1 MAKKL
6 IEITRG
12 EVVETIHYGDVVVV
26 NSKGDILHQYGDAN
40 KYTYWRS
47 AAKPIQAF
55 NVILSGAADKY
66 KFTKA
71 EIAIMCASHYGEKFH
86 IKTIESILSKIGL
99 TEEAILGGTVTSLSA
114 DYALELAANQ
124 TQLNPMYSD
133 CSGKHAGKLSICQ
146 HQNYPIES
154 YKELEHP
161 VQQEILEVIA
171 EMCDIKKEDIAIGID
186 GCSVPV
192 HAMPL
197 KNMAL
202 AYARLANPS
211 PLTLPYKTASEKIF
225 EAMISHPEMISGT
238 NGFCSE
244 LIALTNG
251 KLVGK
256 VGAEGIYCVGIKD
269 KDLGFAIKMESGSM
283 AVLPPVV
290 LQVLQDLDILDSSEL
305 EALSKYYPMN
315 NTNDLKQIVGE
326 IRAVFSLKPSMS

>member
-12 EVVETIHYGDVVVV
+12 DVVETIHYGDVVVV
-26 NSKGDILHQYGDAN
+26 NSKGDIQYHYGDPN

-99 TEEAILGGTVTSLSA
+99 TEEAILGGTVTSLSTN
-114 DYALELAANQ
+114 YALELAANQ
-124 TQLNPMYSD
+124 IQLNPMYSD
-133 CSGKHAGKLSICQ
+133 CSGKHVGKLSICQ
-146 HQNYPIES
+146 HKGYPTES
-154 YKELEHP
+154 YKELNHP

-171 EMCDIKKEDIAIGID
+171 EMCEVEKEDITIGID

-202 AYARLANPS
+202 AYARLANPTHLN
-211 PLTLPYKTASEKIF
+211 PPYKEASERIF
-225 EAMISHPEMISGT
+225 TAMCAHPEMVSGT

-244 LIALTNG
+244 LIAASNG

-256 VGAEGIYCVGIKD
+256 VGAEGVYCVGIKD
-269 KDLGFAIKMESGSM
+269 KDIGFAIKMESGNM
-283 AVLPPVV
+283 AVLAPVV
-290 LQVLQDLDILDSSEL
+290 LQVLQDLEVLDSSEL
-305 EALSKYYPMN
+305 QALSKYHPMQ
-315 NTNDLKQIVGE
+315 NTNDLKQVVGE
-326 IRAVFSLKPSMS
+326 IRAAFEI

>member
-1 MAKKL
+1 MAEKL

-12 EVVETIHYGDVVVV
+12 DVIETIHYGDVVVV
-26 NSKGDILHQYGDAN
+26 NSKGDILYHYGDPD

-55 NVILSGAADKY
+55 NVILSGAAEKY
-66 KFTKA
+66 NFTDA
-71 EIAIMCASHYGEKFH
+71 ELAIMCASHYGEKFH

-99 TEEAILGGTVTSLSA
+99 TEEAILGGTVTSLSS

-146 HQNYPIES
+146 HKNYPIES

-171 EMCDIKKEDIAIGID
+171 EMCEVKKEDIAIGID

-211 PLTLPYKTASEKIF
+211 QLNSDYKEASEKIF
-225 EAMISHPEMISGT
+225 TAMCEHPEMISGT
-238 NGFCSE
+238 NGFCTD
-244 LIALTNG
+244 LIAASNG

-256 VGAEGIYCVGIKD
+256 VGAEGVYCVGIKD
-269 KDLGFAIKMESGSM
+269 KDIGFAIKMESGNM

-290 LQVLQDLDILDSSEL
+290 LQVLQDLDVLDSSEL
-305 EALSKYYPMN
+305 AALSKYYPMQN
-315 NTNDLKQIVGE
+315 SNDLNQNVGE
-326 IRAVFSLKPSMS
+326 VRACFQLK